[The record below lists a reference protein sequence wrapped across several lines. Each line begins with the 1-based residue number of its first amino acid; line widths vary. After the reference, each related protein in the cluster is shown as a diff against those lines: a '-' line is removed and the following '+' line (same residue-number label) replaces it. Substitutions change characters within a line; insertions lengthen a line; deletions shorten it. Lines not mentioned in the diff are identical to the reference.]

1 MKKAIIVFLL
11 CALLSILLG
20 YMERKNPLLSE
31 EGTLFRR
38 ESGQGDYETE
48 LMLKIEGI
56 ETESPFVVTVPQQ
69 RLTKEEEEALLEAA
83 VIELN
88 QLFPG
93 ENESI
98 QRIQNRV
105 KIQTNYKEGAV
116 QAEWEFSNPWLIDE
130 DGTIREEQLAQDGEQ
145 VMARVILTCEDSSFI
160 HEFYFIVYKQKRTEE
175 ERIYEE
181 ITGCILEEGMAEGT
195 EKLLLPKEV
204 EGHKLV
210 WSEKKSDI
218 PLQILFLG
226 ALAAV
231 LFPAV
236 ERQKERE
243 KQKEREEELLR
254 EYPEMV
260 NKLSLLL
267 GAGMTLY
274 LAWKKITEMYLNA
287 RKAGKIKQMAV
298 YEEML
303 LARREIESGKGEIK
317 AYAAFGERCGIQ
329 KYRKLSN
336 YLIQNLKKGNS
347 GMQAVLEREASEV
360 FEERKGLAKR
370 YSEEAGTKLLLPML
384 LMLGIVIFII
394 MVPAVL
400 SFQSGL

>member
-11 CALLSILLG
+11 CVVLSMMLS
-20 YMERKNPLLSE
+20 YMEKMNPLLSE
-31 EGTLFRR
+31 DGSLLRKEP
-38 ESGQGDYETE
+38 GQGDYETE
-48 LMLKIEGI
+48 LLLKIEGTDD
-56 ETESPFVVTVPQQ
+56 ENNFAVTVPQQ
-69 RLTKEEEEALLEAA
+69 RLTRETEEALLEAA
-83 VIELN
+83 VIEAEN
-88 QLFPG
+88 LFLG
-93 ENESI
+93 ENETL
-98 QRIQNRV
+98 Q
-105 KIQTNYKEGAV
+105 KIQKQVWIQESYQDGLV
-116 QAEWEFSNPWLIDE
+116 QAEWEFGNPWLIDE
-130 DGTIREEQLAQDGEQ
+130 NGSIREEQLAQDGEQ
-145 VMARVILTCEDSSFI
+145 IEARVLLTCEDSRFI
-160 HEFYFIVYKQKRTEE
+160 HEFCFVAYKQKKTEE

-181 ITGCILEEGMAEGT
+181 ITSRILEESMAEGT

-210 WSEKKSDI
+210 WAEKKSDT
-218 PLQILFLG
+218 PLQIIFLG

-231 LFPAV
+231 LFPAM
-236 ERQKERE
+236 EKHKERE

-274 LAWKKITEMYLNA
+274 SAWKKITEMYLNA

-303 LARREIESGKGEIK
+303 FTRREIESGKGEIK

-347 GMQAVLEREASEV
+347 GMQAVLEKEASEV

>member
-1 MKKAIIVFLL
+1 MIVTKWVGL
-11 CALLSILLG
+11 
-20 YMERKNPLLSE
+20 
-31 EGTLFRR
+31 EGT
-38 ESGQGDYETE
+38 
-48 LMLKIEGI
+48 
-56 ETESPFVVTVPQQ
+56 
-69 RLTKEEEEALLEAA
+69 
-83 VIELN
+83 
-88 QLFPG
+88 
-93 ENESI
+93 SI
-98 QRIQNRV
+98 I
-105 KIQTNYKEGAV
+105 A
-116 QAEWEFSNPWLIDE
+116 
-130 DGTIREEQLAQDGEQ
+130 
-145 VMARVILTCEDSSFI
+145 
-160 HEFYFIVYKQKRTEE
+160 
-175 ERIYEE
+175 
-181 ITGCILEEGMAEGT
+181 
-195 EKLLLPKEV
+195 
-204 EGHKLV
+204 
-210 WSEKKSDI
+210 
-218 PLQILFLG
+218 
-226 ALAAV
+226 
-231 LFPAV
+231 
-236 ERQKERE
+236 
-243 KQKEREEELLR
+243 KEREEELLR